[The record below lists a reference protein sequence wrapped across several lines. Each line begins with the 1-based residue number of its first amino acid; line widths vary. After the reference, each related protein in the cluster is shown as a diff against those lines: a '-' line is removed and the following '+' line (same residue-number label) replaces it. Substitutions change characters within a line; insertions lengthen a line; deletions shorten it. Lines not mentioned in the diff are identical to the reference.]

1 MHRLY
6 RKWAHP
12 IINTPIKVKNMTKCL
27 LKCGGKTSTRNGNLV
42 YNFSGK
48 TIKRINKYNTEYV
61 FSVF

>member
-12 IINTPIKVKNMTKCL
+12 ILNTPIKVKNMTKCL
-27 LKCGGKTSTRNGNLV
+27 LKCGGKTSTRNGNLL

-48 TIKRINKYNTEYV
+48 TIKRINK
-61 FSVF
+61 

>member
-48 TIKRINKYNTEYV
+48 TIKRINK
-61 FSVF
+61 